1 VISTSNIFAA
11 VGINISH
18 CCLFTYTDL
27 ETDSWEPL
35 KLISEK
41 GCCSCFK
48 LFGNIF
54 TMDVRITMNVQIR
67 AQEGPERVA
76 RFVKF
81 SQVTTVANIESSL
94 SDQCLARIT
103 YFLYY
108 VSPVEYYVS
117 FC

>member
-27 ETDSWEPL
+27 ETDSWESL

-54 TMDVRITMNVQIR
+54 TMNVQIR
-67 AQEGPERVA
+67 AQGPERVA